1 MRRPFQQYGFTLV
14 ELLVAGTIMVLILS
28 ALGSLFASTTKAYR
42 ANDKV
47 SERQQSVDAAGQL
60 LEYEIGLAGYKGST
74 DAAGARKFET
84 AVLGVVPVPE
94 STLRIEKNSPAIGTD
109 RVTVRYYEDRFENT
123 PVKKVVSFEVGEDDR
138 NTYNLKIRVD
148 SGNFQPAI
156 QDVKSL
162 KVLKYIKKDGG
173 EVTSV
178 SQPDDLAALRLE
190 LTFTDALKKQVIIG
204 LNNPQNV
211 PVLPPL

>member
-109 RVTVRYYEDRFENT
+109 RVTVRYYEDRFETT
-123 PVKKVVSFEVGEDDR
+123 PVKKVVSFEVSEDDR